1 MDGSVKQIIIIA
13 GGVLGL
19 FAVYFLL
26 TVLSNRSVQ
35 DLARVIR
42 RRSRNIEITSRSKF
56 FSLPMAIVLLSTAA
70 IGLIAILV
78 LFFKAIP

>member
-1 MDGSVKQIIIIA
+1 MDESVKQILIIA

-42 RRSRNIEITSRSKF
+42 RRSKNVEITPRSRF
-56 FSLPMAIVLLSTAA
+56 FSLPWAIVLLSTAA
-70 IGLIAILV
+70 IGLIAILA
-78 LFFKAIP
+78 LFFKAMP